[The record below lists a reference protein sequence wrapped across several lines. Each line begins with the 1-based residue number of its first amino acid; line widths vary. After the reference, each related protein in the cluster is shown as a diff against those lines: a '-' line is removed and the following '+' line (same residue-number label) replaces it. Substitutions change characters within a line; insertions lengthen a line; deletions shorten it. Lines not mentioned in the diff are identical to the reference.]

1 MRRPDDT
8 FDSRTE
14 PNGSKPLPLFRPEA
28 ILYQQQKFY
37 GEIILIRPL
46 SYTLLTWLVVCI
58 VGGMLGLFVFGRYTE
73 KVHLPGRLTSDAA
86 ANTGN
91 PDLRA
96 ELAVPVRWLRLVQP
110 GTRLLLRC
118 LACPASAVEQTG
130 TVLGISDA
138 PLDSPEVAGSGPAYK
153 VMLSLPPPAARPLQ
167 PNYPSQTGM
176 RVEAVVPVGRKPLI
190 QWFFERSGS

>member
-96 ELAVPVRWLRLVQP
+96 ELAVPV
-110 GTRLLLRC
+110 
-118 LACPASAVEQTG
+118 
-130 TVLGISDA
+130 
-138 PLDSPEVAGSGPAYK
+138 AGSGPAYK
-153 VMLSLPPPAARPLQ
+153 VMVSLPPPAARPLQ